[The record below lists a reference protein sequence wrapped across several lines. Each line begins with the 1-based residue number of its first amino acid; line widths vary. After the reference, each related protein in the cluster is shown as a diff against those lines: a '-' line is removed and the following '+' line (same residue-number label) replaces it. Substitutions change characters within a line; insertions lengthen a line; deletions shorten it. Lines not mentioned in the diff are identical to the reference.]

1 MKAIKLNKIQW
12 NLNGLSKEEMEKV
25 LETLPTVKGFMAQ
38 DDFNVVEKVPGLL
51 KKHYGYDVISYN
63 YSEIRVVENLE
74 DLLLLCAPKG
84 EKVKDLY
91 KASGELSQFG
101 KKCKDNLVSNIKWR
115 LRLEFKGTN
124 PGDMP
129 TILDEVMIGVKKVTG
144 MEWDDHTVEELM
156 SPIMKKIND
165 KKAVNLKEDY
175 EDIEEDVDEMEME
188 EED

>member
-91 KASGELSQFG
+91 KTSGELSQFG

-156 SPIMKKIND
+156 TPIMKKIND